1 MMSVSDVFMVDARSA
16 GIQESFSKKIDMLLN
31 VPDFAEMIPQG
42 KSVTFIK
49 ANYSN
54 LGYSRYIRPIL
65 MREIVEKVKGLG
77 GFPAITDTSGFFPK
91 GQVKGDLWM
100 AAAEVMGYSME
111 SLGCDRFLANGY
123 EGDDGEFISTGGSEL
138 GGVEVA
144 RAIRE
149 AECLIMV
156 SQVAAHPQAGMFGA
170 LTNVGIEC
178 LNNSGK
184 ARVYQDL
191 KPGWRK
197 DNCKSCGLCA
207 STCQWQALA
216 YAEGK
221 LSFDETRCSG
231 CGVCLSACQNKVRGL
246 ADEQIEAFQRRVA
259 ESAAAIVKT
268 LNKKIIYLN
277 FLIDIVPQYY
287 RSDWADTPF
296 VPDIGILAS
305 TDPVAIDTFSME
317 LIKWSDGIPKSAAE
331 DVGALAKGVE
341 KFKALTGADPEVV
354 LNHAESLGLGSKEYQ
369 AFISG
374 R

>member
-1 MMSVSDVFMVDARSA
+1 MSDVFMVDARSA
-16 GIQESFSKKIDMLLN
+16 GIHESYSKKIEMLLDT
-31 VPDFAEMIPQG
+31 PDFAEMIPQG
-42 KSVTFIK
+42 KRVTFIK

-54 LGYSRYIRPIL
+54 IGYSKYIRPVL
-65 MREIVEKVKGLG
+65 MRAIVEKVKELG
-77 GFPAITDTSGFFPK
+77 GFPSITDTSGFFPK
-91 GQVKGDLWM
+91 GQVKGDLWL
-100 AAAEVMGYSME
+100 AAAEVMGYSLE

-149 AECLIMV
+149 AACLIVV
-156 SQVAAHPQAGMFGA
+156 SQVTAHPQAGMFGA
-170 LTNVGIEC
+170 IANVGIEC

-207 STCQWQALA
+207 SACQWQALT
-216 YAEGK
+216 YTEGI
-221 LSFDETRCSG
+221 LSYDETRCSG
-231 CGVCLSACQNKVRGL
+231 CGICLIACQNKARGL
-246 ADEQIEAFQRRVA
+246 AGEQIAAFQRRVA

-268 LNKKIIYLN
+268 LNKKIIYMN
-277 FLIDIVPQYY
+277 FLMDIVPQYY
-287 RSDWADTPF
+287 RFAWADTPF

-317 LIKWSDGIPKSAAE
+317 LIKWTTGIPKTAAE
-331 DVGALAKGVE
+331 DAGALAKGVE
-341 KFKALTGADPEVV
+341 KFKALTGADPEVM
-354 LNHAESLGLGSKEYQ
+354 LSHGERLGLGSKDYQ
-369 AFISG
+369 VLISG